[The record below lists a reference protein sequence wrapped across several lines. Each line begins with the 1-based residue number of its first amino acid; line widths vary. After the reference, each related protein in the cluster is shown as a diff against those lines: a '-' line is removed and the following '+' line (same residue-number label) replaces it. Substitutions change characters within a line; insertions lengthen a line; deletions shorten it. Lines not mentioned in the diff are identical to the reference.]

1 MMISVSALSSYMY
14 CPRKLYLEWVLKL
27 TKPPQDVL
35 LKGTIRHEAH
45 EKINDVEENLVKK
58 ITESQTL
65 KDLQGMYKREYSEIL
80 RETIRK
86 YKKELLELELDLGE
100 TFKDM
105 WPFILNESMIRSLNI
120 FTFSQKHN
128 LYGEELW
135 KNLIPKIVS
144 EFSIES
150 QTLGIRGRVDQIE
163 QYEAEYVPYE
173 LKTGKTPE
181 KGVWPGH
188 RIQLGAYL
196 LMLQEKARKPIRE
209 GFIRYLDTNETRQI
223 TMNPFFRDEI
233 IELIKKVNM
242 LLKAKELPKY
252 VDNENKCNACELK
265 DDCYNEAKL
274 KILMIDR
281 KNYP

>member
-1 MMISVSALSSYMY
+1 MISVSALSSYMY
-14 CPRKLYLEWVLKL
+14 CPRKLYLEWVLRL
-27 TKPPQDVL
+27 TKPPKDVL

-45 EKINDVEENLVKK
+45 EKINDVEEELVKK
-58 ITESQTL
+58 ITKSQTL
-65 KDLQGMYKREYSEIL
+65 KDLQEMYKKEYSEIL
-80 RETIRK
+80 RGTIRK
-86 YKKELLELELDLGE
+86 YKKELLELELNLGE
-100 TFKDM
+100 TFKVM

-120 FTFSQKHN
+120 FTFSQKYN

-135 KNLIPKIVS
+135 TKLVPKIVS

-150 QTLGIRGRVDQIE
+150 QALGIRGRVDQIE
-163 QYEAEYVPYE
+163 KYETEFVPYE
-173 LKTGKTPE
+173 LKTGKMPE

-196 LMLQEKARKPIRE
+196 LMLQEKANKPIRE

-223 TMNPFFRDEI
+223 TMNPFLRDEI
-233 IELIKKVNM
+233 IELIKKVNL
-242 LLKAKELPKY
+242 LLKAKSLPGY

-274 KILMIDR
+274 KTIMINR
-281 KNYP
+281 KL